1 MFKKVLAVTLAFGM
15 IFSMGG
21 SVMAAETEET
31 VDTAEAAEP
40 SESED
45 LEKSDSYYYDSSF
58 NSWFMYD
65 EYRD

>member
-45 LEKSDSYYYDSSF
+45 LVLGDYKPQKTE
-58 NSWFMYD
+58 
-65 EYRD
+65 

>member
-45 LEKSDSYYYDSSF
+45 LVLGDYKPQKT
-58 NSWFMYD
+58 
-65 EYRD
+65 EYNL